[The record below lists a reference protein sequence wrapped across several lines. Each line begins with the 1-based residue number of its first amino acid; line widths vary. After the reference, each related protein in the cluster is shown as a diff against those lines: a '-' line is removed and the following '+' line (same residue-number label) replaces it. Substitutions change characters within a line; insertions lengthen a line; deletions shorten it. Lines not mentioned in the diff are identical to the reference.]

1 MTGGCCLPRLP
12 SDGCAMDI
20 SSSSGPAA
28 NIEPDQLI
36 CPLDGDRE
44 VVGYENDEINVV
56 AVEHGDEDAQGT
68 QVWSPRCLFH
78 RLFLFDVV

>member
-1 MTGGCCLPRLP
+1 ME
-12 SDGCAMDI
+12 I
-20 SSSSGPAA
+20 V
-28 NIEPDQLI
+28 I
-36 CPLDGDRE
+36 RE